1 MSGDDYEAWLNDRW
15 EQPDHECPDCG
26 EGFWG
31 DGPIC
36 NPCLDRRDAHSSA
49 LELRMVKVTL
59 PPPPVPLVV
68 EVALVSLVQP
78 AGYGVWLAS
87 LDANARYGA
96 DALARAWYVAPLPYL
111 QHLITVTPARWTA
124 LQALAR
130 KAA

>member
-1 MSGDDYEAWLNDRW
+1 MAKASLKETPGFFQETSGFLSE
-15 EQPDHECPDCG
+15 
-26 EGFWG
+26 
-31 DGPIC
+31 
-36 NPCLDRRDAHSSA
+36 
-49 LELRMVKVTL
+49 V
-59 PPPPVPLVV
+59 PVVV
-68 EVALVSLVQP
+68 EVALVALVQP

-111 QHLITVTPARWTA
+111 QHLITVTPAHWTA